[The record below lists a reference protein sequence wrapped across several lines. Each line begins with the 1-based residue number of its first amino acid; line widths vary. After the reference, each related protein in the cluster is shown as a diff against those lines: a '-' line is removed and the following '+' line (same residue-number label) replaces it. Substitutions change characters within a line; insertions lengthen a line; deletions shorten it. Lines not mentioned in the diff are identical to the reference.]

1 MKKTIFALIFAMMLG
16 FSVASC
22 NGCGTG
28 ATTDA
33 DSTSVDTVLVDS
45 TAVDSVAADTI
56 AVHDLRGAAFVR
68 GRARESRFDGIC
80 RNHGHPMGADDLLS
94 VHSAH
99 GL

>member
-33 DSTSVDTVLVDS
+33 DSKSVDTVLVDR
-45 TAVDSVAADTI
+45 TAIDSVAAETI
-56 AVHDLRGAAFVR
+56 VVDIIVVA
-68 GRARESRFDGIC
+68 E
-80 RNHGHPMGADDLLS
+80 
-94 VHSAH
+94 
-99 GL
+99 